1 MDNHTTTQD
10 NMKSAEEQIRASLKK
25 KLIKRRIKRII
36 GWLVFLVII
45 AAAVY
50 SYSYYKTNGS
60 LPFLG
65 TSKKASTAAANAA
78 PVEVTVRQLQFSQ
91 VIDISGSV
99 EAYQTQKV
107 VFRSTGA
114 VTGVFVKEGDR
125 VVKGQLLATIDDTS
139 QSYNLRNIE
148 SQIEQAKLEG
158 SVRQLELLEMQ
169 RTMSRNNLDYT
180 KAYANFDGV
189 VASVKASQG
198 DYFSAGDVAMVV
210 IDRSKLKA
218 TVEIDEIDIQNVH
231 TGMKALLTFDSV
243 EGKTV
248 ESSVTYIPMIG
259 RTTNQGIGVLDVEI
273 TIGSPPAAVSPG
285 FTFAGTI
292 TSEEPKTMLVV
303 STSAVTTARGV
314 STVRKKAADGN
325 PVPVTVT
332 TKYLGEGMSEIL
344 TGDIK
349 AGDVLLVTGAT
360 SASIFGINIPGMTA
374 VPSSIPAGVVPG
386 SGAGRQ
392 GGAAPTGATPAR

>member
-1 MDNHTTTQD
+1 MDNNTTTPD
-10 NMKSAEEQIRASLKK
+10 TMKSAEEQVRASLKK

-36 GWLVFLVII
+36 GWLIFLVIV

-65 TSKKASTAAANAA
+65 SSTKAAAVAANAS
-78 PVEVTVRQLQFSQ
+78 PVEVTVRQLQYSQ

-107 VFRSTGA
+107 MFRSTGA
-114 VTGVFVKEGDR
+114 VTGVFVKEGDS

-169 RTMSRNNLDYT
+169 RTMSRNNLEYT

-189 VASVKASQG
+189 VASVKVNEG

-218 TVEIDEIDIQNVH
+218 TVEIDEIDIQSVLP
-231 TGMKALLTFDSV
+231 GMKAQLTFDSV

-248 ESSVTYIPMIG
+248 ESIITYIPMIG

-273 TIGSPPAAVSPG
+273 TIDNPPIAVFPG

-344 TGDIK
+344 TGDVK

-360 SASIFGINIPGMTA
+360 SNSIFGINIPGMTA
-374 VPSSIPAGVVPG
+374 VPAGAPAGAVPG

-392 GGAAPTGATPAR
+392 GGVAPTGATPTR